1 MKPSPFALFL
11 VLALAPGYLNA
22 AEAPSPE
29 LAGLM
34 RYQSGGDVQP
44 LRHYEALVRR
54 AVEDPAARQQ
64 AQADFIR
71 VLTGDSTFE
80 AKRFACLHLA
90 VIGDEACVPAL
101 AGLLNHEETA
111 GIAAAAL
118 AQIPAPAAGDA
129 LRKALD
135 SAPAAAK
142 PAIAHALGVRGDTRA
157 VARLNRL
164 AGGADRAAAEA
175 AITALGQIGTPAAQ
189 KTLAALRRS
198 APPELHRAVA
208 AASLNLAGKLAAKG
222 SRKAAAAIYQEYLAA
237 GQPADLRRGAF
248 GGLMRLDRDGGQKRA
263 LEALTG
269 ADAALKAVAIAAVPE
284 LKGAGASRAFAAVLP
299 GLAPGEQVL
308 LLQALAARGDAPAR
322 KAAQDQLGSTHPEVR
337 LAAIAA
343 LGQMGDASTVPVLAR
358 AVAAAPSPAELRAV
372 ETALAGLKGG
382 EAVDRALTAQL
393 RTRSDG
399 PQWPFLGALVRRANP
414 ASLPV
419 FLTETASDDTTMAK
433 LAFQGLS
440 RVAGP
445 QDLPAVLKA
454 LGGLRA
460 EAVLED
466 AQAAVGQILRRAV
479 SPAQASAAVREAL
492 RSAPTPAGRARFL
505 PLLAFCPDAAGL
517 EQVVAA
523 ARASDPSLRDV
534 GLRTLADW
542 PDPAAWEP
550 LRSLYLAAPS
560 ETERVLALRGLAHL
574 LGELNTRP
582 DATLISRYR
591 ELLGSAK
598 GDTDRK
604 LILGALAGCN
614 HPDALALA
622 LQQLD
627 HAGARAEAVLAVRK
641 IAEAIKA
648 QHPQAAEEALRK
660 IQ

>member
-1 MKPSPFALFL
+1 MKSSPLVLYL
-11 VLALAPGYLNA
+11 VLALAPGFLSA

-54 AVEDPAARQQ
+54 AVDDAAAQQQ
-64 AQADFIR
+64 AEADFIR
-71 VLTGDSTFE
+71 VLSGDSTFE

-90 VIGDEACVPAL
+90 VIGGEACVPAL
-101 AGLLNHEETA
+101 AGLLQNPETA

-129 LRKALD
+129 LRQALGR
-135 SAPAAAK
+135 APAAAK

-157 VARLNRL
+157 VAQLNRL
-164 AGGADRAAAEA
+164 ALGEDRAAAEA
-175 AITALGQIGTPAAQ
+175 AITALGQIGTPGAQ
-189 KTLAALRRS
+189 KTLAALRQS
-198 APPELHRAVA
+198 APPELHRTVA
-208 AASLNLAGKLAAKG
+208 AASLNLAGKLAARG
-222 SRKAAAAIYQEYLAA
+222 NRKAAAAIYQEYLAA

-263 LEALTG
+263 LEALAG
-269 ADAALKAVAIAAVPE
+269 EDAALKAVAIAAVPE
-284 LKGAGASRAFAAVLP
+284 LKNAGASRAFAAALS

-308 LLQALAARGDAPAR
+308 LIQALTARGDAPAR

-358 AVAAAPSPAELRAV
+358 AVAAAPGPAELRAV

-393 RTRSDG
+393 RNRMAG
-399 PQWPFLGALVRRANP
+399 PKWPFLAALVRRANP

-419 FLTETASDDTTMAK
+419 FLAETASEDATMAK

-445 QDLPAVLKA
+445 QDLPAVLRA

-466 AQAAVGQILRRAV
+466 AQAAVGQILRRVA
-479 SPAQASAAVREAL
+479 SPAQASAAVLEAL
-492 RSAPTPAGRARFL
+492 RAAPTPAGQARFL

-517 EQVVAA
+517 DQVVAA
-523 ARASDPSLRDV
+523 ARASDPALRDV

-542 PDPAAWEP
+542 PDPAAWGP

-574 LGELNTRP
+574 LGELNARP
-582 DATLISRYR
+582 DATLIGRYR
-591 ELLGSAK
+591 ELLGSAR

-604 LILGALAGCN
+604 LILGALAGCS